1 MSCNRFQLSV
11 LSQKKTAA
19 VPGLEEEADAFLA
32 NIAKE
37 NAVEVAGTR
46 NIWTSKFPILRG
58 VEIWRHHGFFWT
70 DC

>member
-1 MSCNRFQLSV
+1 MNVRIQDLAVSCNCFQLSV

-46 NIWTSKFPILRG
+46 NI
-58 VEIWRHHGFFWT
+58 
-70 DC
+70 